1 MAREQPAAVAHLHGP
16 QGRPRVRRRLG
27 RLRAQGELAD
37 ELQRRRVTL
46 ADAVAHW
53 WDTHAHALTSADV
66 YAVQLDHRVLPQLG
80 SLRVTQLTVAVVEEW
95 IAWMRARGDGDAT
108 IVKACT
114 VLQSVLAVSV
124 RDGVLASNPVAAA
137 RKPSQARKRTPLLI
151 RPDQVEIMRAHFVDR
166 GRERDVVLLEL
177 LAYAGLRPQSE
188 AITLTWRGV
197 RDRSLLIRDTK
208 RGRERSVPLIP
219 TLAQTLSEWRR
230 RTGAGKLTSIV
241 APTAAG
247 PWSTSDWRNR
257 RQRVFRPAA
266 AAAGLPPDARPRDLR
281 GSFVSLLVHEG
292 RNIVEVARILGH
304 GPAICLRD
312 YAQVFDEHDPADRM
326 PAEQVIA
333 AAPSEPDVPP
343 EFHRGHGGLSAGTR
357 ELPDLQGSPPSDS
370 NR

>member
-1 MAREQPAAVAHLHGP
+1 MSVHKIIRNGQPRWIVRWRENSQQRSRTFTARKDAREYDAV
-16 QGRPRVRRRLG
+16 LG

-247 PWSTSDWRNR
+247 PWSTKRLAQLASACLPPGR
-257 RQRVFRPAA
+257 RRRRAPARRAPSRPARQLREPA
-266 AAAGLPPDARPRDLR
+266 RPRRPQHRRGRPHPRARPRDLP
-281 GSFVSLLVHEG
+281 
-292 RNIVEVARILGH
+292 AR
-304 GPAICLRD
+304 LRPGLRR
-312 YAQVFDEHDPADRM
+312 ARPADRM

-333 AAPSEPDVPP
+333 AARQNLM
-343 EFHRGHGGLSAGTR
+343 FHQSSTEVTAV
-357 ELPDLQGSPPSDS
+357 
-370 NR
+370 